1 MIGEVIEHYRVL
13 EAVGRGGM
21 GTVFKAIDINLD
33 RLVAIKFLNTE
44 LRSDP
49 DFVARFRH
57 EARVQAVLNHP
68 NVATLFDFLV
78 WRDSPVAVM
87 EFIEGETLADMIQRR
102 GPIPAH
108 IGLPIIKQALLG
120 VAAGH
125 RRGIIHRDLKPA
137 NLMINLEGVVKVTDF
152 GIAKVQNAP
161 GVTQAS
167 TRIGSSFYM
176 APEQILGRTVDA
188 RTDIYAMGVTL
199 YELLSGR
206 PPFEAKAQFEV
217 ETAHVREIPP
227 EPTIHYPHI
236 PQAAVQAVMRALAK
250 DPADRFASA
259 EEFIQALPDLQ
270 GVPYVG
276 PTQKL
281 STTATPDVIPP
292 IAPKATRPAFSTVAL
307 SPTVMPSD
315 APASN
320 VAPPAA
326 SVASSV
332 DADPPAV
339 HGRNRATAR
348 RAAIAAGTSGLLA
361 VVGIAYWV
369 QRNPTVP
376 STASNPLPAVVAPAA
391 EAPRASVP
399 SAEPPPAE
407 PPPVQPTPEPASP
420 SDSGVP
426 MAPSAAAPTGT
437 AAHPQ
442 PVVSKDLSGLWT
454 GVYTDNAGR
463 AQLRVV
469 DLDMHQSTAG
479 DITGTLTYS
488 TDSEPAAKC
497 SLDKS
502 NYSSD
507 RKLLRLIVHCSNPNH
522 SKYLNVPLDFADVD
536 PRATALRGGRLEF
549 HLADDI
555 SVNLKR
561 RAKGV

>member
-1 MIGEVIEHYRVL
+1 VIGEVIEHYRVL

-21 GTVFKAIDINLD
+21 GMVFKAIDINLD
-33 RLVAIKFLNTE
+33 RIVAIKFLNTE

-87 EFIEGETLADMIQRR
+87 EFIEGETLGSMIQRR
-102 GPIPAH
+102 GPVPAH

-167 TRIGSSFYM
+167 TRIGSSYYM

-217 ETAHVREIPP
+217 ETAHVREMPP

-236 PQAAVQAVMRALAK
+236 PPAAVAAVMRALAK
-250 DPADRFASA
+250 DPAERFASA
-259 EEFIQALPDLQ
+259 EDFIQALPDLQ

-276 PTQKL
+276 PALK
-281 STTATPDVIPP
+281 STVSAPAGP
-292 IAPKATRPAFSTVAL
+292 IAPAATPKPTRPAFSTVAMA
-307 SPTVMPSD
+307 PTG
-315 APASN
+315 APPAG
-320 VAPPAA
+320 VPPEAPPPIAAPPAA
-326 SVASSV
+326 IVQ
-332 DADPPAV
+332 DPTAV
-339 HGRNRATAR
+339 HGRNRSTAR
-348 RAAIAAGTSGLLA
+348 RAVIAVGITCA
-361 VVGIAYWV
+361 VLVAVGIALWV
-369 QRNPTVP
+369 ERSPTVAVQLVP
-376 STASNPLPAVVAPAA
+376 VQPAP
-391 EAPRASVP
+391 
-399 SAEPPPAE
+399 EPPSPSDPGVSPAPAE
-407 PPPVQPTPEPASP
+407 PAPAT
-420 SDSGVP
+420 
-426 MAPSAAAPTGT
+426 APAPAET
-437 AAHPQ
+437 APRPQ
-442 PVVSKDLSGLWT
+442 TAVNKDLSGLWT
-454 GVYTDNAGR
+454 GVYADNAGR

-469 DLDMHQSTAG
+469 DLDIHQSTAG
-479 DITGTLTYS
+479 DITGTLTYA
-488 TDSEPAAKC
+488 TDSEPSAKC

-502 NYSSD
+502 SFSPD
-507 RKLLRLIVHCSNPNH
+507 KKLLRLIVHCSNPNH

-536 PRATALRGGRLEF
+536 PRATALHGGRLEF

-561 RAKGV
+561 RARGI